1 MKKLKKIENFLY
13 NGQETAKNV
22 SGMPLA
28 AAGLPALKLLLEAGE
43 PLCVTLPDA
52 QSADRFYQDMLEL
65 MRLAGVEKKVL
76 MLPECGRGK
85 LLFPGGE
92 ARRARALNSV
102 LNEKFDLIV
111 GSVHAWLG
119 PAPKPQESESGQL
132 ELHPGMVMPMQEIV
146 EKLVQLD
153 YDDEAMVSVSG
164 EFSRR
169 GGILDIFSPAHDEP
183 CRVEFFDDE
192 IESLR
197 FFSPETQRSSGK
209 AELFR
214 IINRA
219 GITAGGAAESDA
231 FAYMERSGKFRV
243 LNIFPDTGVELL
255 KKYSVPGAPE
265 RWEKVNR
272 ENPEYNF
279 YEIDQPGSVTAEVRL
294 PLAAESGGDILAVRE
309 SGEALRKKLLEQL
322 ICDASGNGAEVVL
335 CTAEAEDLPVLEKW
349 ANDNGLSVCG
359 AGFMASTLQSG
370 FFLPGKILLLTENEL
385 VPAGFRLISSD
396 EHSIDEVLPA
406 EVESVPVDGGEFSLT
421 DFDEGDYVVHVDYGI
436 AIYRGVK
443 LQQSNGESR
452 EVLVLEF
459 RDGQELYVSMVQ
471 AAKISR
477 YLGATGKV
485 KLHALNSNR
494 WRNEKENARLG
505 VRSYAADMLRFQAVR
520 QAVPGISFRADARAM
535 AAFQRAFPFKDTRC
549 QSRSTIEIKRDMLAA
564 KPMDRLLCG
573 DVGYGKTEI
582 AMRAAFRAV
591 SAGYQV
597 AVIAP
602 TTVLAHQHYRSFCER
617 FREFPYTIEV
627 VSRFRTAGEQ
637 QQIAEKLLS
646 GGIDILIGTHRLC
659 GKTFSFRNLGLVV
672 IDEEQRFGVEQ
683 KERLRRFRVESDVLS
698 MSATPIPR
706 TLYMA
711 MAGARDLSTLVTPP
725 KLRLPVKTVVAPQ
738 EDELISAAIR
748 AELARGGQVYYLHNR
763 VQSIGE
769 CAAHLRELVPDARI
783 AVAHGQ
789 MPEAEL
795 EEIMTVF
802 LDGGIDCLVC
812 STIIES
818 GLDVPNAN
826 TIIIERADRFGLA
839 QLYQLRGR
847 VGRWKNQAY
856 AYMLLP
862 KNQLVG
868 TNAKKRLAAIRRCS
882 TLGAGF
888 QLALRDLEI
897 RGAGNLLGSEQSGHL
912 CMIGFDLYCRLLK
925 QEIARLR
932 SASKEDMQ
940 QLCDEDLLA
949 DVELNIDFLR
959 PVLQSSKVVHAAA
972 IPREYIDNERLRISA
987 YRRLAE
993 IRSEQALEDFYE
1005 ELRDRYGKLP
1015 EETENL
1021 LILNQIRI
1029 LGSIAG
1035 IRKVSVV
1042 NGMVHLHGSGG
1053 VIYRENGRLPRL
1065 DPRDSFRLRIR
1076 KLTDLLRKLAGVLD
1090 QSCKKVAA
1098 DGIAERHQ

>member
-1 MKKLKKIENFLY
+1 MKIVKKIEKFIF
-13 NGQETAKNV
+13 EAEKV
-22 SGMPLA
+22 SKKSSGYTLSTV
-28 AAGLPALKLLLEAGE
+28 GLPGLKVLKSGHG

-52 QSADRFYQDMLEL
+52 QSADRFLRDIEAFLQLANWEL
-65 MRLAGVEKKVL
+65 KIL
-76 MLPECGRGK
+76 MIPECGRGK

-92 ARRARALNSV
+92 SRRARALNRM
-102 LNEKFDLIV
+102 LTEKFDLII
-111 GSVHAWLG
+111 GSVHSWLG
-119 PAPKPQESESGQL
+119 PAPEPQESADGQL
-132 ELHPGMVMPMQEIV
+132 ELRCGMTLPMSVIV

-192 IESLR
+192 IESIR
-197 FFSPETQRSSGK
+197 FFSPETQRSTGV
-209 AELFR
+209 AECCR

-219 GITAGGAAESDA
+219 GITAGGAAASDA
-231 FAYMERSGKFRV
+231 FAYMERGGEFRI
-243 LNIFPDTGVELL
+243 LNIFPDAGRDLL
-255 KKYSVPGAPE
+255 GKYSVPGALE
-265 RWEKVNR
+265 RWDGLNSAHDCTE
-272 ENPEYNF
+272 F
-279 YEIDQPGSVTAEVRL
+279 YEVAADGMPLTPIQLPVAVENIRL
-294 PLAAESGGDILAVRE
+294 PAAVQAA
-309 SGEALRKKLLEQL
+309 GEALQIKLLAKL
-322 ICDASGNGAEVVL
+322 LSDAVANGAQVVFSL
-335 CTAEAEDLPVLEKW
+335 PDAEDLPVLKKW
-349 ANDNGLSVCG
+349 SSRTGLERFEPEYISS
-359 AGFMASTLQSG
+359 A
-370 FFLPGKILLLTENEL
+370 LPGGFYWEKELLLLTESEL
-385 VPAGFRLISSD
+385 SPAGFRLISGED
-396 EHSIDEVLPA
+396 GGAEETLPA
-406 EVESVPVDGGEFSLT
+406 ELETPVVDGGEFSLT
-421 DFDEGDYVVHVDYGI
+421 DFDEGDHVVHVDYGI

-443 LQQSNGESR
+443 LQTGNGESR

-459 RDGQELYVSMVQ
+459 RDGQLLYVSVLQ

-477 YLGATGKV
+477 YLGAAGRV

-520 QAVPGISFRADARAM
+520 QAVPGISFRADSKAM
-535 AAFQRAFPFKDTRC
+535 SAFLRAFPFKDTRC
-549 QSRSTIEIKRDMLAA
+549 QMRSTLEIKRDMVAD

-602 TTVLAHQHYRSFCER
+602 TTVLAHQHFRSFCER

-627 VSRFRTAGEQ
+627 VSRFRTAAEQ
-637 QQIAEKLLS
+637 QKISERLLS

-659 GKTFSFRNLGLVV
+659 GKTFAFRNLGLVV

-725 KLRLPVKTVVAPQ
+725 KLRLPVKTVIAPQ
-738 EDELISAAIR
+738 EDELISAAVK

-763 VQSIGE
+763 VQTIDE
-769 CAAHLRELVPDARI
+769 CASHLRAIVPDARI

-789 MPEAEL
+789 MAESEL
-795 EEIMTVF
+795 EEIMTRF
-802 LDGGIDCLVC
+802 LEGHIDCLVC

-847 VGRWKNQAY
+847 VGRWKHQAY

-882 TLGAGF
+882 TLGSGF

-925 QEIARLR
+925 QEIARLK
-932 SASKEDMQ
+932 SSSKEELQ
-940 QLCDEDLLA
+940 QLCDEDMLN
-949 DVELNIDFLR
+949 DTELNIEFLR
-959 PVLQSSKVVHAAA
+959 PVLSSADKTVFPAA
-972 IPREYIDNERLRISA
+972 IPPGFIENERLRISA
-987 YRRLAE
+987 YRRLAD
-993 IRSEQALEDFYE
+993 IRSVEMLEDFAD

-1015 EETENL
+1015 VEVENL
-1021 LILNQIRI
+1021 LMLNKIRI
-1029 LGSIAG
+1029 LAALAD

-1042 NGMVHLHGSGG
+1042 NGVVSLHGKGG
-1053 VIYRENGRLPRL
+1053 SLYRENGKLPRL
-1065 DPRDSFRLRIR
+1065 DARDSLRLRCR
-1076 KLTDLLRKLAGVLD
+1076 KLLDLLGRFG
-1090 QSCKKVAA
+1090 
-1098 DGIAERHQ
+1098 E

>member
-1 MKKLKKIENFLY
+1 MNFSKKIKNFLFS
-13 NGQETAKNV
+13 GEKTAPATAFQ
-22 SGMPLA
+22 PLSTA
-28 AAGLPALKLLLEAGE
+28 ALPGLKLQSEQ
-43 PLCVTLPDA
+43 PDTLCVTLPDA
-52 QSADRFYQDMLEL
+52 QSADRFYQDVLEFS
-65 MRLAGVEKKVL
+65 RLCGLDKRIL
-76 MLPECGRGK
+76 LIPECGRGK

-92 ARRARALNSV
+92 SRRARALNRI
-102 LNEKFDLIV
+102 LNEEFDLVIA
-111 GSVHAWLG
+111 SIHSWLG
-119 PAPKPQESESGQL
+119 PAPAPQESESGQM
-132 ELHPGMVMPMQEIV
+132 ELRCGMVLPVSQVV

-153 YDDEAMVSVSG
+153 YDDEAMVTAPG

-183 CRVEFFDDE
+183 CRIEYFDDE
-192 IESLR
+192 IESIR
-197 FFSPETQRSSGK
+197 FFSPETQRSGK
-209 AELFR
+209 AAAFCR

-219 GITAGGAAESDA
+219 GITAGGAAESDL
-231 FAYMERSGKFRV
+231 FAYMEQKGSFRV
-243 LNIFPDTGVELL
+243 LNIFPDQALDVL

-265 RWEKVNR
+265 RWE
-272 ENPEYNF
+272 
-279 YEIDQPGSVTAEVRL
+279 EIRNKFPQFSFFELGH
-294 PLAAESGGDILAVRE
+294 PLAASAFLQQPFAADQAILPDAVRS
-309 SGEALRKKLLEQL
+309 SGEKLQEQL
-322 ICDASGNGAEVVL
+322 LLQRIEQALKSGAQLVL
-335 CTAEAEDLPVLEKW
+335 SVSDAEDIPVLRHW
-349 ANDNGLSVCG
+349 AEHCG
-359 AGFMASTLQSG
+359 IDGYSPEYIESDLQSG
-370 FFLPGKILLLTENEL
+370 FYWEKELLFLVENEL
-385 VPAGFRLISSD
+385 VAAGFRLVSSD
-396 EHSIDEVLPA
+396 EHMEPEKELAPVELENMPA
-406 EVESVPVDGGEFSLT
+406 DGGEFSLT

-436 AIYRGVK
+436 GIYRGIK

-459 RDGQELYVSMVQ
+459 RDEQIMYVSMIQ

-477 YLGATGKV
+477 YLGAAGRV

-494 WRNEKENARLG
+494 WRSEKENARLG

-520 QAVPGISFRADARAM
+520 QAVPGISFRADNQAM
-535 AAFQRAFPFKDTRC
+535 GAFLRAFPFKDTRC
-549 QSRSTIEIKRDMLAA
+549 QSRSTVEIKRDMVAA

-627 VSRFRTAGEQ
+627 VSRFRTAAEQ
-637 QQIAEKLLS
+637 QKIADRLLS

-659 GKTFSFRNLGLVV
+659 GKNFPFRNLGLVV

-683 KERLRRFRVESDVLS
+683 KERLRRFRVEADVLS

-711 MAGARDLSTLVTPP
+711 MSGARDLSTLVTPP
-725 KLRLPVKTVVAPQ
+725 KLRLPVKTVVAPK
-738 EDELISAAIR
+738 EDDLIAAAIR

-763 VQSIGE
+763 VQSIDE
-769 CAAHLRELVPDARI
+769 CASHLRAIVPDARI
-783 AVAHGQ
+783 SVAHGQ
-789 MPEAEL
+789 MPEEEL
-795 EEIMTVF
+795 ETVMTAFV
-802 LDGGIDCLVC
+802 DGKIDCLVC

-847 VGRWKNQAY
+847 VGRWKHQAY

-862 KNQLVG
+862 ENQLIG

-882 TLGAGF
+882 SLGAGF

-912 CMIGFDLYCRLLK
+912 CVIGFDLYCRLLK
-925 QEIARLR
+925 TEIARMQKSTAGEL
-932 SASKEDMQ
+932 Q
-940 QLCDEDLLA
+940 QLADEELLP
-949 DVELNIDFLR
+949 DVELNIEFLH
-959 PVLQSSKVVHAAA
+959 PALQTPENVFPAA
-972 IPREYIDNERLRISA
+972 IPPSYIENERLRISA
-987 YRRLAE
+987 YRRMAE
-993 IRSEQALEDFYE
+993 IRSEAMLDDFKD

-1015 EETENL
+1015 PEVENL
-1021 LILNQIRI
+1021 LLLNRVRI
-1029 LGSIAG
+1029 LASLAG
-1035 IRKVSVV
+1035 IRKVSAV
-1042 NGMVHLHGSGG
+1042 NGTLALHGAGG
-1053 VIYRENGRLPRL
+1053 SIYRENGKLPRL
-1065 DPRDSFRLRIR
+1065 DPRDSFRLRMR
-1076 KLTDLLRKLAGVLD
+1076 KLLDLLHKLG
-1090 QSCKKVAA
+1090 
-1098 DGIAERHQ
+1098 